1 MPLLPWQRVVAD
13 VAGELVDGGGRF
25 AYPLVVVVVPRR
37 AGKTAL
43 TLATLAHR
51 AQLRPMARGWYTAQR
66 REDAAKQFR
75 DEWVPIIEG
84 SPLSRKIRLRR
95 SQGSEGVT
103 FPRNG
108 SRLQLFAPGPTALHG
123 GNADT
128 VVIDEAWAFDLM
140 SGEDVEAGIR
150 PAQATRPLRQTWI
163 ISAGGTVESTWLDA
177 WMTRGLAAARA
188 DPGQGIAYF
197 EWAADPTAADYDP
210 SSPATWRTAHPALG
224 HTLDEIALAQ
234 DYASMPLAMFE
245 RSYLNVWPRP
255 SVSGVG
261 LDLEAWAAAADDQAA
276 PSDPLV
282 FAIDVAWD
290 RSSAAIAAA
299 GSHESRIAIEVVE
312 HAPGLDWVAPALRTL
327 KRRHKRA
334 RFVADPLLSASILAD
349 LGDRFG
355 VEALTAGEVGR
366 SCVMFADTLASGRIA
381 HRDQLPLTT
390 AVSGAV
396 RRPLGDAF
404 AWSRKTSPVDIS
416 PLYAVTFAAYRHL
429 STPAPQKPMVASSR

>member
-1 MPLLPWQRVVAD
+1 MPLLPWQRQVAD
-13 VAGELVDGGGRF
+13 VAGELVDAGDRF

-43 TLATLAHR
+43 TLATLVHR
-51 AQLRPMARGWYTAQR
+51 AQLRAGARGWYTAQR

-150 PAQATRPLRQTWI
+150 PAQATRPLRQTWV

-177 WMTRGLAAARA
+177 WMTRGLAAARS

-197 EWAADPTAADYDP
+197 EWAANADAPGYDP
-210 SSPATWRTAHPALG
+210 SSPAVWRTAHPALG
-224 HTLDEIALAQ
+224 HTVDEVAIAQ

-261 LDLEAWAAAADDQAA
+261 LDLEAWAASAGDVS
-276 PSDPLV
+276 PSGPLV
-282 FAIDVAWD
+282 FAVDVAYD
-290 RSSAAIAAA
+290 RSAASIAAA
-299 GSHESRIAIEVVE
+299 GRDGTRVAVEVIE
-312 HAPGLDWVAPALRTL
+312 HAPGIEWVAPALRTL

-334 RFVADPLLSASILAD
+334 RFVADPLLSASVLAE

-366 SCVMFADTLASGRIA
+366 ACVMFADTLASGRIA
-381 HRDQLPLTT
+381 HRDQLPLTA

-404 AWSRKTSPVDIS
+404 AWSRKSSPVDIS
-416 PLYAVTFAAYRHL
+416 PLYAATFAAYRHL